1 MDEDADTGGAER
13 AFEALRA
20 EVAALRQAVE
30 GQAAPDYALTLG
42 AMAKELQTVST
53 RLTTME
59 GHPALAMT
67 PDGYS
72 GQLNTAME
80 RAHQAGGKAMWD
92 VQTQLGDA
100 ARQLERSA
108 GKIHTREEQQRRV
121 GIALAAGILLGI
133 AMWYVLPSL
142 LPWGVGDWLASSL
155 IGGGRWQAGE
165 TLMERASPE
174 GFDRMVRLYN
184 ACGERPVESCKAAI
198 AARPAAEPGETPME
212 KPSAARPQ
220 SRTGR

>member
-1 MDEDADTGGAER
+1 MDEDADTDGAEL
-13 AFEALRA
+13 AFEALRE

-30 GQAAPDYALTLG
+30 GQTAPDYALTLG
-42 AMAKELQTVST
+42 AMAKELHEVSA
-53 RLTTME
+53 RLTAIE

-67 PDGYS
+67 PAGYS

-80 RAHQAGGKAMWD
+80 RAHQAGGKAIWD
-92 VQTQLGDA
+92 VQTQLAAA

-108 GKIHTREEQQRRV
+108 GNIHTREEQQRRI
-121 GIALAAGILLGI
+121 GIALASGVLLGI
-133 AMWYVLPSL
+133 ALWYVLPSL
-142 LPWGVGDWLASSL
+142 LPWGAGDWLVSSL
-155 IGGGRWQAGE
+155 IGGGRWRAGE

-174 GFDRMVRLYN
+174 SFGRMIRLYN
-184 ACGERPVESCKAAI
+184 ACGQQPVESCEAAI
-198 AARPAAEPGETPME
+198 IARPATQPGETPVE